1 MIAFLASFWVELQ
14 RQPSTKRAGVT
25 RSRLIERAMGV
36 VLAVLLSVTIDA
48 LPSFAESSDDST
60 DAEPKGFFTR
70 IELAHGY
77 KTAKDVFQTDRYKPD
92 RPSTVFTP
100 DVDAIY
106 VVFEIL
112 PRENPA
118 HILGQL
124 FLEKGDGRPNDTL
137 LYEEGVYLQTSQ
149 DSGFL
154 ELPRPT
160 DGWVPGNYKIRIHIG
175 ERVTQASQLGTL
187 RFKVVPSK

>member
-1 MIAFLASFWVELQ
+1 MKELAIQAARE
-14 RQPSTKRAGVT
+14 AGQLMLEW
-25 RSRLIERAMGV
+25 RSRFPPGPATM
-36 VLAVLLSVTIDA
+36 D
-48 LPSFAESSDDST
+48 
-60 DAEPKGFFTR
+60 
-70 IELAHGY
+70 Y